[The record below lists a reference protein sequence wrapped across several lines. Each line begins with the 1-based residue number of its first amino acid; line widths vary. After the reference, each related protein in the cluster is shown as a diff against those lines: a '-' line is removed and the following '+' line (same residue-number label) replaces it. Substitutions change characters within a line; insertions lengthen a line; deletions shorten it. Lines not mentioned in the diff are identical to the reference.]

1 MRFRRILTA
10 TCVVSPWNLC
20 VGERD
25 DCRWGRRVATRRG
38 PRRTVERDRGHRTRR
53 DSATFAPPGEN
64 QAGSPFPR
72 ARAPLRPHW
81 SPQTGEPR
89 HRRRRPMSEPP
100 QPYTPYAAS
109 APKPRPDAL
118 WFVLGA
124 VLMLLGLVIG
134 MVVIMTA
141 FRAATAEDGVITA
154 NGQAAAIA
162 SPANRSRMLFVQ
174 AGHAPPDCDI
184 VDGSGQ
190 ALLKRTIVETITVTT
205 GGQEWRAFTQ
215 IDSSGDGAITI
226 TCRPVTNDVAQ
237 VRVGQPV

>member
-1 MRFRRILTA
+1 
-10 TCVVSPWNLC
+10 
-20 VGERD
+20 
-25 DCRWGRRVATRRG
+25 
-38 PRRTVERDRGHRTRR
+38 
-53 DSATFAPPGEN
+53 
-64 QAGSPFPR
+64 
-72 ARAPLRPHW
+72 
-81 SPQTGEPR
+81 
-89 HRRRRPMSEPP
+89 MSEPQQ

-109 APKPRPDAL
+109 APKRRPGAL

-124 VLMLLGLVIG
+124 VMMLLGLVIG
-134 MVVIMTA
+134 TA

-174 AGHAPPDCDI
+174 AGHAPPDCDL

-237 VRVGQPV
+237 VRVGQPVDPASLGGAVLAGAGAILVLGSAGFVVLLVTTILWVTRQPQTPPQSQG

>member
-1 MRFRRILTA
+1 
-10 TCVVSPWNLC
+10 
-20 VGERD
+20 
-25 DCRWGRRVATRRG
+25 
-38 PRRTVERDRGHRTRR
+38 
-53 DSATFAPPGEN
+53 
-64 QAGSPFPR
+64 
-72 ARAPLRPHW
+72 
-81 SPQTGEPR
+81 
-89 HRRRRPMSEPP
+89 MSEPP
-100 QPYTPYAAS
+100 QQPYSPYAAS
-109 APKPRPDAL
+109 APKRRPRAL

-134 MVVIMTA
+134 LVVIMTA
-141 FRAATAEDGVITA
+141 FRAATTEDGVITA

-162 SPANRSRMLFVQ
+162 SPANRSRILFVQ

-205 GGQEWRAFTQ
+205 DGQEWRAFTQ

-237 VRVGQPV
+237 VRVGQPVDPASLGGAVLAGAAAILVLDGAGFVVLLVTTILWITRKPQTPPQTQG